1 MKIKIKQNKRIINV
15 LVNSIEIKLIA
26 NLIANSNHSVC
37 VIFILILR
45 VSFLWHLVWHSSKSF
60 KDHKLVSSIIDTIN
74 RQTSIK
80 NRLLNLFIM
89 SETNSNFLSNSK
101 KKDFLSNLQKE
112 DNRLKR
118 ALETTINRNCVAS
131 KDIWNSISFNFS
143 SRKESLINKI

>member
-26 NLIANSNHSVC
+26 NSNHSVC

-45 VSFLWHLVWHSSKSF
+45 VSFLAWHSSKSF
-60 KDHKLVSSIIDTIN
+60 KDHKLVSSIIDTIY